1 MCSITLQL
9 QYHDLATLQA
19 LELSPSPMPELPRPQ
34 PQSSQQRSEPRHLL
48 GEVETHWPWWIAW
61 PQESSS
67 GVSSFCSCRFFKD
80 FPADNAIHH
89 PVLHK
94 SLYCKGQ
101 PHATERDLSRI
112 CFKRKVLVMT
122 LLKNLVSW
130 IHRLKSEKLSPKNP
144 RVEDYHVW
152 GPWLIKAPNSQEK
165 ITHPLAVNR
174 CHSSLLWCQ
183 GSQ

>member
-1 MCSITLQL
+1 MDAHFSKTNKLLNSKCSKLQSCWNAFNYPPITSNYSIMTLQ
-9 QYHDLATLQA
+9 
-19 LELSPSPMPELPRPQ
+19 PSKLWNCHHPRCHERPQ

-80 FPADNAIHH
+80 FPTDNAIHH
-89 PVLHK
+89 PVLLK

-122 LLKNLVSW
+122 L
-130 IHRLKSEKLSPKNP
+130 
-144 RVEDYHVW
+144 
-152 GPWLIKAPNSQEK
+152 
-165 ITHPLAVNR
+165 
-174 CHSSLLWCQ
+174 
-183 GSQ
+183 